1 MSEWLLLWVL
11 FTYRGSNNQQRTF
24 DLPLTFDGVDHIS
37 SSTGEKLSKLLNQRP
52 FGNLLLFYL
61 ITEVIKVSRRALLAI
76 LLYVSVGQRI
86 WKKSGT
92 FVAGKKYINGSWN
105 SSPPGMHIIVHWPQV
120 ILIVDISLTFDA
132 HRWRHNSSTSDGATL
147 ILLVTA
153 CCVASPSNTLL
164 SSPLPTSCVINEI
177 SLITTL
183 LLISPQFYY
192 FGAHR

>member
-1 MSEWLLLWVL
+1 MNNPCQYQERYLYPNLNPYLYRYLYPVGWV
-11 FTYRGSNNQQRTF
+11 
-24 DLPLTFDGVDHIS
+24 P
-37 SSTGEKLSKLLNQRP
+37 
-52 FGNLLLFYL
+52 
-61 ITEVIKVSRRALLAI
+61 
-76 LLYVSVGQRI
+76 VGQRI

-153 CCVASPSNTLL
+153 CCAASPSNNLFFHITNYSLI
-164 SSPLPTSCVINEI
+164 SCVINVI
-177 SLITTL
+177 FIFTLWLPLVSLSLSDTQNPSALAQST
-183 LLISPQFYY
+183 FT
-192 FGAHR
+192 